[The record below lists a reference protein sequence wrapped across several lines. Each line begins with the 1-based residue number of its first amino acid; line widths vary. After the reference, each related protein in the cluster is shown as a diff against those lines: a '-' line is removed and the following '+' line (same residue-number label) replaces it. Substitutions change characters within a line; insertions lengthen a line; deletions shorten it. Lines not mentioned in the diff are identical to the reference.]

1 MSALTSL
8 QQSNITPVAFPA
20 RFRLHAYSAPVK
32 INLDSFKNIFI
43 AGKYERYS
51 RDCAVIERDD
61 NERVF
66 IFRFGTAVF
75 FNVPASEHEY
85 YLSKLGISLPATQT
99 RDQITE
105 DDFVLRVDPQNAL
118 KVEFNGVSVPDLD
131 LSKLQL
137 VAQLLAQSS
146 ALEVIEKEVERFLG
160 ESEQMT
166 QFFSGRALKISRR
179 EKLLKFLGSG
189 LSARHTVITQL
200 SLLKEPDKTWEREDL
215 YKLYKDLFEHF
226 DILDRIEKLEQQFQ
240 LSSQVTELLIEMVNA
255 RRAEILEIVVIVLI
269 CVEVIKGFLG

>member
-8 QQSNITPVAFPA
+8 QSNVTPVAFPA
-20 RFRLHAYSAPVK
+20 RFRLHAYSAPVR
-32 INLDSFKNIFI
+32 INLDSLKTTFI

-51 RDCAVIERDD
+51 RDCAIIERDE
-61 NERVF
+61 NERIF

-85 YLSKLGISLPATQT
+85 YLSKLGISVPAVNS
-99 RDQITE
+99 RDNITE
-105 DDFVLRVDPQNAL
+105 DDFVLRVDPQHAL
-118 KVEFNGVSVPDLD
+118 KVEFNGISTPDLD
-131 LSKLQL
+131 ITKLQL
-137 VAQLLAQSS
+137 IAQLLAQSS
-146 ALEVIEKEVERFLG
+146 ALEVIEKEVEKFLG

-166 QFFSGRALKISRR
+166 QFFSERRLKISRK

-200 SLLKEPDKTWEREDL
+200 TLLKEPDKTWEREDL

-255 RRAEILEIVVIVLI
+255 RRAEILELVVIALI
-269 CVEVIKGFLG
+269 CIEVLKGFFG